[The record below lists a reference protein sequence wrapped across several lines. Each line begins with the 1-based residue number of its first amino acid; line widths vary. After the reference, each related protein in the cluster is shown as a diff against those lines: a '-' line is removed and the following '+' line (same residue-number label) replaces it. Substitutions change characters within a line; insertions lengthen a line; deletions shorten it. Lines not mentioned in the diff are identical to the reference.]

1 MTSSTAQR
9 WSLILLFLSG
19 TSVCWADNT
28 EFFLGGYIK
37 NINLYAL
44 YNDGQMLDEPRLK
57 KPELD
62 TRLIGS
68 DLNRLRLESE
78 LNFGSYWHSEIW
90 LDTELQQGLISSSQD
105 IVDAEQRGRTNAWS
119 NLTWTLSKG
128 HGYHLQQLFPRAL
141 VTLETDQWTATI
153 GRQRITW
160 GTGFVWNPTD
170 LLNPT
175 DPLAVERA
183 EKGGIN
189 AFYVARAIGD
199 LSQIEVVLAEDDQR
213 RSGPM
218 YLSAATRVSGNLFN
232 YDFSVLYGRF
242 GKNHTFGGD
251 FAGYLGNAGFRG
263 ELAYTLTGGALSA
276 SDTVRAILNAD
287 YNFPYD
293 IYTLVEF
300 HLLAQPHQ
308 RLSTTSPQLQMA
320 AMVSKSITPLFAA
333 NLFVLFNAD
342 DRSMVVGPTFTFV
355 PNDNIEFMLGSYL
368 FAGDEESLYGPMP
381 RIGFTSIAYHF

>member
-1 MTSSTAQR
+1 MTSSTTQR

-19 TSVCWADNT
+19 TSVCRADNT

-44 YNDGQMLDEPRLK
+44 YNDGQMLDEPRVK
-57 KPELD
+57 KPEPD

-90 LDTELQQGLISSSQD
+90 LDTELQQGLISSSQE
-105 IVDAEQRGRTNAWS
+105 IADAEQRGRTNAWS
-119 NLTWTLSKG
+119 NLTWTFSKG

-218 YLSAATRVSGNLFN
+218 YLSAATRVSSNLFN

-263 ELAYTLTGGALSA
+263 ELAYSLTGGVLSA

-308 RLSTTSPQLQMA
+308 RLSTTSTQLQMA
-320 AMVSKSITPLFAA
+320 AMVSKSITPRFAA

-355 PNDNIEFMLGSYL
+355 PDDNIEFMLGSYL

-381 RIGFTSIAYHF
+381 QIGFTSIAYHF